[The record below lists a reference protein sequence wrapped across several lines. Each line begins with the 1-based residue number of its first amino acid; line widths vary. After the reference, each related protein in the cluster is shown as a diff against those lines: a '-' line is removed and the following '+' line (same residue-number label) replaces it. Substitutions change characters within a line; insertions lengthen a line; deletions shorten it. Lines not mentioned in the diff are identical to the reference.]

1 MEAAVKRFMA
11 RDARKIFEA
20 HWEEAK
26 RRLGAWNAG
35 LTLRS
40 FIEKNLKEI
49 DLDPWAQAAR
59 DVHEGADINNLRLRY
74 TGSNSP
80 LTYDC
85 LLIFCQLAPT
95 TRNPALF
102 HLESKTLI
110 PVSDSVILF
119 RKGQWYYAA
128 RAPIPGEGR
137 QLEDWEYVRCLTAR
151 FTLPW
156 TDPPAEEH
164 GGSMDTGA

>member
-1 MEAAVKRFMA
+1 MV
-11 RDARKIFEA
+11 
-20 HWEEAK
+20 
-26 RRLGAWNAG
+26 
-35 LTLRS
+35 
-40 FIEKNLKEI
+40 
-49 DLDPWAQAAR
+49 
-59 DVHEGADINNLRLRY
+59 
-74 TGSNSP
+74 
-80 LTYDC
+80 
-85 LLIFCQLAPT
+85 FCQLAPT

-128 RAPIPGEGR
+128 RAPIPGDGR
-137 QLEDWEYVRCLTAR
+137 QLEEWEYVRCLTAR

-164 GGSMDTGA
+164 AGSMDTGA